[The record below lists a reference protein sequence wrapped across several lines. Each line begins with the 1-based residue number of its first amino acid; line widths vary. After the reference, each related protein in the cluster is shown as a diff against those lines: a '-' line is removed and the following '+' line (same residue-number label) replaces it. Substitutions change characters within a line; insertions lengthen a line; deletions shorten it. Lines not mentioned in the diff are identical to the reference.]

1 MIESLHI
8 ENIAVVKSLD
18 IDFGGGMT
26 ALTGETGAGKS
37 IIIDSLSLLLGGRAD
52 RELIRNGETRGE
64 VSALFTNIPEGAVAL
79 LEELGFSASDG
90 TVMLSRTVSATGS
103 GARLNGRAVTVGVL
117 REISA
122 SLFSIHGQNDNQK
135 LLDPKNHT
143 ELLDAFADNRRLR
156 EEYSVLYKKML
167 HKKNEIDSLERD
179 RREGE
184 RLCDMLRFQVADIDA
199 AKLKVGEEEALEK
212 MIVKLR
218 NAEQIIKCC
227 AFVARALEGGEKSKG
242 AIYLAD
248 RSAAAMDS
256 IAGSIPEAEGL
267 SERLNNLRYELED
280 IAECAAKIGDGFGGE
295 DAADK
300 LDRAEARL
308 DVIRRLQKKY
318 GSSVDEILKF
328 RNDAASRLGAIEN
341 IDERAEDLA
350 AELSE
355 IERAARSVAEQITE
369 RRRVARERLVGIV
382 TDTLSFLDMPRVRFD
397 AALKRCAALSPE
409 GQDTVE
415 FMISTNPGEPLMPM
429 AKIASGGELARIML
443 ALKNALNEC
452 DGIDTV
458 IFDEID
464 TGISGKTSRKVGV
477 KLKEIG
483 RGAQVIC
490 VTHSAQ
496 IASLADAHYFI
507 SKKEVAGRAETS
519 LTLLDRQGREDEIAR
534 ILGGIEITETQR
546 EAAREMIADGEKY

>member
-52 RELIRNGETRGE
+52 KELIRNGETRGE
-64 VSALFTNIPEGAVAL
+64 VSAVFSNIPAGAVAL
-79 LEELGFSASDG
+79 LEELGFSAPDG

-143 ELLDAFADNRRLR
+143 ELLDAFADNRALR
-156 EEYSVLYKKML
+156 EEYSVLYRKML

-256 IAGSIPEAEGL
+256 IADSIPEAEGL
-267 SERLNNLRYELED
+267 SERLSNLRYELED
-280 IAECAAKIGDGFGGE
+280 IAECAVKIGDGFGGE
-295 DAADK
+295 DAAEK

-318 GSSVDEILKF
+318 GGSVEEILKF
-328 RNDAASRLGAIEN
+328 RNEAAARLGAIEN
-341 IDERAEDLA
+341 IDERAEDLL
-350 AELSE
+350 AELRQ
-355 IERAARSVAEQITE
+355 IESAAQGVAEKITE
-369 RRRVARERLVGIV
+369 RRRGARDRLVGVV

-397 AALKRCAALSPE
+397 AALRRCATLSSE
-409 GQDTVE
+409 GQETVE

-483 RGAQVIC
+483 KGAQVIC

-507 SKKEVAGRAETS
+507 SKKEVDGRAETS

-546 EAAREMIADGEKY
+546 EAAREMIADGERY